1 MELRFTRRAS
11 GVRNTNNVVSI
22 ADETGRWGCVS
33 GEQSAGGHT
42 VEANRL
48 RVRGAFVR
56 SAAGGKKTTETW
68 RTPDTTSAPPTETVR
83 HPR

>member
-22 ADETGRWGCVS
+22 ADETGRWGSVS
-33 GEQSAGGHT
+33 GEQSAGGHS
-42 VEANRL
+42 VETNRL

-56 SAAGGKKTTETW
+56 SAVGGKTTETW

-83 HPR
+83 HHR